1 MDNTTR
7 ENLLAAM
14 HQEAFA
20 YAKYMLFAEHARES
34 GKSELAQLLEKTAKE
49 ELAEHFKVQAG
60 LVGLVRSDTEN
71 LEDAIQR
78 HSYAIETMYRDFAQ
92 QAFSAGDK
100 AVGDRLE
107 EIRHGEM
114 KHREEFNNVFEKL
127 AKNPT
132 RAW

>member
-1 MDNTTR
+1 MNETTR
-7 ENLLAAM
+7 ENVLAAM

-34 GKSELAQLLEKTAKE
+34 GKSELAELLEKTARD
-49 ELAEHFKVQAG
+49 ELSKHFTVQAR

-92 QAFSAGDK
+92 QAFSAGDT

-114 KHREEFNNVFEKL
+114 EHREAFKKVFEKL
-127 AKNPT
+127 AKDPL

>member
-1 MDNTTR
+1 MNQTTR
-7 ENLLAAM
+7 DNLLTAM

-34 GKSELAQLLEKTAKE
+34 GKSELAELLEKTARD
-49 ELAEHFKVQAG
+49 ELSEHFTVQAG

-78 HSYAIETMYRDFAQ
+78 HSYAVETMYRDFAQ
-92 QAFSAGDK
+92 QAFSAGDT
-100 AVGDRLE
+100 AVGNRLE

-114 KHREEFNNVFEKL
+114 KHREAFKKVFEKL
-127 AKNPT
+127 SKDQL

>member
-1 MDNTTR
+1 MNETTR
-7 ENLLAAM
+7 ENVLAAM

-34 GKSELAQLLEKTAKE
+34 GKSELAELLEKTARD
-49 ELAEHFKVQAG
+49 ELSKHFTVQAR

-92 QAFSAGDK
+92 QAFSAGDT

-107 EIRHGEM
+107 
-114 KHREEFNNVFEKL
+114 
-127 AKNPT
+127 
-132 RAW
+132 